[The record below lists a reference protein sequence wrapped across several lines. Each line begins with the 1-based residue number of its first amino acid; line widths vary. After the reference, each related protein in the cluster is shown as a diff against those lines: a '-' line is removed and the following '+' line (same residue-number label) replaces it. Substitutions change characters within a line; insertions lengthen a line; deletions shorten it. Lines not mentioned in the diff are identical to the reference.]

1 MLTIHHHP
9 TSRSFRIV
17 WMAEE
22 MGLPY
27 EVRAESLV
35 RRSSA
40 LKELNPVGALPAVV
54 DGDLVMTESAA
65 ALQLIGERHGP
76 TPLVP
81 AHDDPAYP
89 AFLEALH
96 YGESS
101 LAAYLTPLV
110 HTRFMAPDDQK
121 TNWTAQR
128 LADMFLQRLAFAER
142 RRPPGPG
149 STERPSPRRTS
160 ASAMPCASARPSACR
175 TAIRP
180 SSPTTT
186 PVCRPGRPISAPWL
200 CSRFESRSHP

>member
-81 AHDDPAYP
+81 THEDPAYP

-121 TNWTAQR
+121 ANWTAQR

-142 RRPPGPG
+142 RLATGPWINGATFTAADICVGYALRFGEAFGLQDRYPPLVADYYA
-149 STERPSPRRTS
+149 RLQ
-160 ASAMPCASARPSACR
+160 ARPAYQR
-175 TAIRP
+175 ALA
-180 SSPTTT
+180 
-186 PVCRPGRPISAPWL
+186 VQ
-200 CSRFESRSHP
+200 